1 MRYRYTLADVFTTQL
16 FGGNQLA
23 VFPHAE
29 GLNDTQMQQIAREL
43 NLSETVFVFPPKNAK
58 HTRRL
63 RIFTPGTELPFAGH
77 PTVGTA
83 FILAA
88 LKEIKL
94 KGDETAIVFEEEVGP
109 VPVTIRAEENKPTF
123 AQLTAAKLPEF
134 GPQPPTLADLAALL
148 SLQETDIATGE
159 FEPEAVSCGVPF
171 LYIPLR
177 SHEAVAK
184 TSLRRDQWD
193 KLLANFAAPHVY
205 VMHIEAVEHDE
216 AALHESPLYGKKI
229 LGGHVHARMFAPAMG
244 ISEDPA
250 TGAAAASLGGYLA
263 SRHCLT
269 DGTLIWH
276 IDQGAEMARP
286 SRIDIEVDKQ
296 ANQITA
302 VRVGGA
308 AILVGSGE
316 LEIG

>member
-1 MRYRYTLADVFTTQL
+1 MRYRYTLADVFTTRI

-43 NLSETVFVFPPKNAK
+43 NLSETVFVFPPKNPK
-58 HTRRL
+58 NTRRV
-63 RIFTPGTELPFAGH
+63 RIFTPGMELPFAGH

-83 FILAA
+83 MVLAA

-94 KGDETAIVFEEEVGP
+94 KGDETAIILEEEVGP
-109 VPVTIRAEENKPTF
+109 VLVTICAEDGKPTF

-134 GPQPPTLADLAALL
+134 GPEAPAPAELAAML
-148 SLQETDIATGE
+148 SLQETDIAHGE
-159 FEPEAVSCGVPF
+159 FAPGVVSCGVPF
-171 LYIPLR
+171 VYIPLQ

-184 TSLRRDQWD
+184 ASLRRDQWER
-193 KLLANFAAPHVY
+193 LLAHFAAPHVY
-205 VMHIEAVEHDE
+205 VMHIEPVEHDE
-216 AALHESPLYGKKI
+216 AALHESPIYDKKI
-229 LGGHVHARMFAPAMG
+229 LGGRVHARMFAPAMG
-244 ISEDPA
+244 ITEDPA

-269 DGTLIWH
+269 DGTLTWT
-276 IDQGAEMARP
+276 IDQGAEMGRP
-286 SRIDIEVDKQ
+286 SRIEIEVDKHSDH
-296 ANQITA
+296 ITA

-308 AILVGSGE
+308 AVIVGSGE
-316 LEIG
+316 LEV